1 MEINGS
7 SAIITGGASGLG
19 EATARKLASEGV
31 RVTVFD
37 RNEERGK
44 EVVAEIGAN
53 ANFVG
58 GDVTEPDDCQKAVDQ
73 AADGGNLRIAVNCAG
88 TGWVGRVINRDGS
101 PHDLAPFQFIQNLN
115 VIGTFNVM
123 TKAASVIAT
132 VEPQENGER
141 GVIVNTASVAAFDG
155 QIGQLAYSA
164 SKGAIVG
171 MTLPAARDLA
181 VVGIRVLAIAPG
193 LFDTPLLAMLPD
205 EARNVLAQSVNFPK
219 RLGNPAEFGELV
231 AAHRHQQLPQRRGH
245 PARRRHPDAAQV
257 APTPV
262 DAGAGSGPRRRE
274 PVGRPGWTARVVS
287 PKSHDLHH
295 LQLQGGSPAA
305 GSAVIRTVG
314 SHQGLRRL
322 RPARRGRARP
332 DGGAGRD
339 LRAAGPERGR
349 QDHHGGHAHHPGDP
363 DVGPGVRRAAST
375 WWPTRRWPSR
385 SSAS

>member
-7 SAIITGGASGLG
+7 SAVITGGASGLG
-19 EATARKLASEGV
+19 EATARKLAGEGV

-53 ANFVG
+53 ANFIG

-73 AADGGNLRIAVNCAG
+73 AADGGRLRMAVNCAG

-123 TKAASVIAT
+123 TKAASAMAT

-205 EARNVLAQSVNFPK
+205 EARSVLAQSVNFPK

-231 AAHRHQQLPQRRGH
+231 AHIASNSYLN
-245 PARRRHPDAAQV
+245 A
-257 APTPV
+257 
-262 DAGAGSGPRRRE
+262 E
-274 PVGRPGWTARVVS
+274 
-287 PKSHDLHH
+287 
-295 LQLQGGSPAA
+295 
-305 GSAVIRTVG
+305 VIR
-314 SHQGLRRL
+314 L
-322 RPARRGRARP
+322 
-332 DGGAGRD
+332 DGGIRM
-339 LRAAGPERGR
+339 P
-349 QDHHGGHAHHPGDP
+349 PK
-363 DVGPGVRRAAST
+363 
-375 WWPTRRWPSR
+375 
-385 SSAS
+385 